1 MAHVRHMAAWAHHPT
16 PDTRDNNEEMRS
28 RRETRDNNEEMR
40 ARRASVRH
48 NARFIMAVM
57 RGDAACNGPEM
68 APVIV
73 TCHES

>member
-1 MAHVRHMAAWAHHPT
+1 MSDIWQRAAHHPT
-16 PDTRDNNEEMRS
+16 P
-28 RRETRDNNEEMR
+28 ETRDNSEEMR
-40 ARRASVRH
+40 ARRESTQCEDH
-48 NARFIMAVM
+48 QAVM